1 MQVDGRD
8 VLILKGKVIHVT
20 PRAISNFVIRPA
32 CLATHRMLCL
42 ADSSASRR
50 SCESELLRFLPD
62 NCCIALFQRP
72 CPIIRS
78 TTKRFGVLKNNGL
91 SGATSITDISKK
103 TLRYDYCFAFRLT
116 TGRTS
121 SDLSGN
127 LLTNVEQGIEKRNRM
142 GE

>member
-1 MQVDGRD
+1 M
-8 VLILKGKVIHVT
+8 
-20 PRAISNFVIRPA
+20 
-32 CLATHRMLCL
+32 
-42 ADSSASRR
+42 
-50 SCESELLRFLPD
+50 
-62 NCCIALFQRP
+62 
-72 CPIIRS
+72 RS
-78 TTKRFGVLKNNGL
+78 TMERFEVLKNNGL

-103 TLRYDYCFAFRLT
+103 TLRYDYCFAFRVT